1 MKNKPSQEASQG
13 PFSLQCLEKGCVLRC
28 LPLNVCQSARGEKLL
43 NSRPLSVAG
52 AVYVFLHIFTFSG
65 AYLTSSSFPAS
76 SYPPPA
82 PTHPGWGET
91 SAGLGPAEVPEHR
104 AASSANHWAL
114 TPQSSHS
121 SRCPSTCHSCVR
133 PRSQLTLG
141 LRCSQWLQGV
151 QRKTT
156 HCTSRLDLIWL
167 SALGEA

>member
-65 AYLTSSSFPAS
+65 TYLTSSSFPAS

-121 SRCPSTCHSCVR
+121 SRCPSTCHSCVQ
-133 PRSQLTLG
+133 PPSQPARG
-141 LRCSQWLQGV
+141 LRCWQGLRVV
-151 QRKTT
+151 QRNTT
-156 HCTSRLDLIWL
+156 HGTALLELICWL
-167 SALGEA
+167 TLWEV